1 MRATSAMAS
10 SSPRPRGAA
19 KTVDP
24 LRPGLRMCAMEPNE
38 ALPPPVQM
46 VQMLAG
52 FQLSQ
57 ALYVTAKLGV
67 ADALR
72 DGPRSVEDLAV
83 AVGAQPLPLRRL
95 LRTLGS
101 IGVVSATG
109 DDTYAVTPLGETL
122 ASDSPGSMRDL
133 ALMWMETH
141 YLPFSELVETLR
153 TGEPAA
159 SRYYG
164 RPFFEWLAPQP
175 EQVATFSRAM
185 ANLTDGIKLGAL
197 SSYDFTGASTIVD
210 IGGADGSLLAAIV
223 QGTPATKG
231 VVFDLP
237 HVVPAAEELLT
248 ARGLSDRVTV
258 VGG

>member
-1 MRATSAMAS
+1 MDA
-10 SSPRPRGAA
+10 
-19 KTVDP
+19 
-24 LRPGLRMCAMEPNE
+24 NE
-38 ALPPPVQM
+38 MLPPPIQM

-52 FQLSQ
+52 FQVSQ
-57 ALYVTAKLGV
+57 ALYVTAKLGI

-72 DGPRSVEDLAV
+72 GGPCTVDDIAARIDAE
-83 AVGAQPLPLRRL
+83 PLPVQRL

-101 IGVVSATG
+101 IGVVAEA
-109 DDTYAVTPLGETL
+109 DDGRYTATPLGETL